1 MDNLSKQYKKLFIC
15 KKKNCPHDNANFPQK
30 IMPFFYVGED
40 TPSPQLNDDSPKV
53 GSEVEGSPELE
64 QGDEDERRSPN
75 LEDKGHDP
83 CQSEGNIVFTI
94 DKIRSLTEQMLS
106 EPVYIRNLPW

>member
-1 MDNLSKQYKKLFIC
+1 MFS
-15 KKKNCPHDNANFPQK
+15 NFL
-30 IMPFFYVGED
+30 GED
-40 TPSPQLNDDSPKV
+40 TPSPQLNEDSPKV

-75 LEDKGHDP
+75 VEDKGHDP
-83 CQSEGNIVFTI
+83 CQSEGNILINISKI
-94 DKIRSLTEQMLS
+94 DALSEQFLS